1 MLSQRAYQG
10 ILAIAHVANSPAHK
24 SVTVSSIA
32 QFLELSVSYTES
44 LVKVLKQHDLLQA
57 TRGPGGGYHLKKSV
71 EDLTAWDVVRCF
83 EAIETS
89 PNSKRPSP
97 EALAVDL
104 ICEHYQQ
111 IEKDFLKSY
120 SLSGLISDTPAAG
133 QTTSLNNL
141 PFNFKPLP
149 KGLMPVAPN
158 SVFDLS
164 KFMQLATA

>member
-24 SVTVSSIA
+24 SVTVASIA

-57 TRGPGGGYHLKKSV
+57 SRGPGGGYQLKR
-71 EDLTAWDVVRCF
+71 DLKALSAWDVVKCF
-83 EAIETS
+83 ELDEVLKED
-89 PNSKRPSP
+89 KRSSP
-97 EALAVDL
+97 EAVAADL
-104 ICEHYQQ
+104 LYEQFVQ
-111 IEKDFLKSY
+111 IEQDFLKAY
-120 SLSGLISDTPAAG
+120 SLSALISDVPASARA
-133 QTTSLNNL
+133 QAAHNL

-149 KGLMPVAPN
+149 KSLMPVAPN

-164 KFMQLATA
+164 TFMDLALA

>member
-1 MLSQRAYQG
+1 
-10 ILAIAHVANSPAHK
+10 
-24 SVTVSSIA
+24 
-32 QFLELSVSYTES
+32 
-44 LVKVLKQHDLLQA
+44 LLQA

-71 EDLTAWDVVRCF
+71 DDLTAWDVVRCF
-83 EAIETS
+83 ESTENS
-89 PNSKRPSP
+89 SNSKRPSP

-104 ICEHYQQ
+104 VCEHYQQ

-120 SLSGLISDTPAAG
+120 SLSGLISETPAAG
-133 QTTSLNNL
+133 QTTALNNL

>member
-24 SVTVSSIA
+24 SVTVASIA

-44 LVKVLKQHDLLQA
+44 LVKVLKQHELLLSN
-57 TRGPGGGYHLKKSV
+57 RGPGGGYQLKKELKELS
-71 EDLTAWDVVRCF
+71 AWDVVQCF
-83 EAIETS
+83 EIEEARQDD
-89 PNSKRPSP
+89 KRSSS
-97 EALAVDL
+97 EAVAADL
-104 ICEHYQQ
+104 LYEQYVQ
-111 IEKDFLKSY
+111 IEQDFLKAY
-120 SLSGLISDTPAAG
+120 SLSALISDVPASARA
-133 QTTSLNNL
+133 QVANNL

-164 KFMQLATA
+164 KFMQLQAA

>member
-1 MLSQRAYQG
+1 MLNQRAYQG

-24 SVTVSSIA
+24 SVTVASIA

-44 LVKVLKQHDLLQA
+44 LVKVLKQHELLQA
-57 TRGPGGGYHLKKSV
+57 TRGPGGGYHLKKHV
-71 EDLTAWDVVRCF
+71 EDLSAWDVVSCF
-83 EAIETS
+83 DAGEVSSHA
-89 PNSKRPSP
+89 KRPSP
-97 EALAVDL
+97 EAVAVDL
-104 ICEHYQQ
+104 VCEHYMQ
-111 IEKDFLKSY
+111 IEKDFLKAY
-120 SLSGLISDTPAAG
+120 PLRKLISETPASG
-133 QTTSLNNL
+133 QSVVSNNL